1 MGFPFLFILF
11 SVTAGLVVGGL
22 LGRRMAMRVRR
33 RQLRGTLA
41 AFPALLST
49 PSGWVEGTLR
59 YRAEE
64 LQWFRDSSV
73 TPIPEVR
80 LERHLLEMDR
90 LRPEDELVR
99 SLEKAHPHE
108 VDSGWV
114 VARFSSPSRET
125 PVHLALGFDE
135 SAGICAWLEAW
146 GTVGR
151 GHWR

>member
-1 MGFPFLFILF
+1 MLPILLGIL
-11 SVTAGLVVGGL
+11 AGLIAGGF

-49 PSGWVEGTLR
+49 PDGWVEGTLR

-73 TPIPEVR
+73 RPIPEVR
-80 LERHLLEMDR
+80 LERHLLEMER
-90 LRPEDELVR
+90 LRPEEELVR
-99 SLEKAHPHE
+99 SLERAHPHE
-108 VDSGWV
+108 ADSGWV
-114 VARFSSPSRET
+114 VARFSSPALDA

-146 GTVGR
+146 GSVGR